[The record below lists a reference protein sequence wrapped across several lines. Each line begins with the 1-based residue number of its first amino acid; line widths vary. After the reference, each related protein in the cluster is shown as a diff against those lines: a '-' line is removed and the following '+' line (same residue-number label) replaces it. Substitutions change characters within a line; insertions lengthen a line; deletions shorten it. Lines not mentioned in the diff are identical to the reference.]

1 MSVVKPA
8 ASAVSKPTVAPTD
21 TILGRYK
28 GLSEDTKARLAF
40 MRFCLGPKPV
50 GSRGRWRSKP

>member
-1 MSVVKPA
+1 MSVFKTA
-8 ASAVSKPTVAPTD
+8 AGTISKPTVAPAD
-21 TILGRYK
+21 TVLGRYK

-50 GSRGRWRSKP
+50 GSAA

>member
-1 MSVVKPA
+1 MSVFKTA
-8 ASAVSKPTVAPTD
+8 AGTISKPTDAPAD
-21 TILGRYK
+21 TVLGRYK

-50 GSRGRWRSKP
+50 GSRARWRSKP